1 MILTSS
7 SWLLFWL
14 ESCVSNLLRIRIIIK
29 NNNSSNV
36 LGVRLSV
43 VPLSQV
49 FKSSPWAKGSAVC
62 GMLACWGEERL
73 TQICVEYKPMCGA
86 TTKCCVS
93 DFEPLVNCG
102 DDCVGLRVSR

>member
-1 MILTSS
+1 MILISS

-14 ESCVSNLLRIRIIIK
+14 DYCVRNRLRIIIIIK

-49 FKSSPWAKGSAVC
+49 FKSFPWAKGSAAC
-62 GMLACWGEERL
+62 GMLAR
-73 TQICVEYKPMCGA
+73 
-86 TTKCCVS
+86 
-93 DFEPLVNCG
+93 
-102 DDCVGLRVSR
+102 